1 MSETI
6 FFNFETQKLYIG
18 NPNTIN
24 LFFFIIFIIASFFTL
39 TRGKNTTFL
48 EFYETN
54 QIKGISIFLI
64 VIGHLWVH
72 VSAEKAAVIL
82 SGEGVSLFLIL
93 SGFGL
98 TRSNITKPYSVKSFF
113 LKRLSKLF
121 VAYWIVTVLIL
132 ILDFYLLDRTYQ
144 LKDICLT
151 FMGINISETTKQID
165 YARWFITFIIFW
177 YLIFILSAKVR
188 YGRYF
193 LPIIFV
199 SSCFIFVFDYYVSH
213 FGWYQIFS
221 FFTGCFMGRHLES
234 IKTIILKKSFIIGLA
249 GLTGIIAVLLLNLY
263 VSIFLRDSLPYIISL
278 LFEEAKSIIFS
289 LSIISV
295 VFYVGTWGI
304 MSHFLNLL
312 GKISYELYLIHG
324 AFLIKYN
331 FFFGKNDF
339 QIFSFIFYF
348 CILIFTSLIL
358 HHMAVRMNFASILQ
372 HYYSKK

>member
-1 MSETI
+1 M
-6 FFNFETQKLYIG
+6 NFEIQKLFIE
-18 NPNTIN
+18 NPNKIN
-24 LFFFIIFIIASFFTL
+24 LFLFMLFVFVSIL
-39 TRGKNTTFL
+39 TFNRENHTTFL
-48 EFYETN
+48 DLHQTD
-54 QIKGISIFLI
+54 QIKGIAIILI

-72 VSAEKAAVIL
+72 VTTQKAAIVL

-98 TRSNITKPYSVKSFF
+98 TRSNIANSYSVKSFF
-113 LKRLSKLF
+113 FKRISKLF
-121 VAYWIVTVLIL
+121 AAYWIATVVIL
-132 ILDFYLLDRTYQ
+132 ILDFFLLDRTYS

-151 FMGINISETTKQID
+151 FMGINISETTKHID
-165 YARWFITFIIFW
+165 YVRWFITFIILW

-221 FFTGCFMGRHLES
+221 FFTGCFLGFYYNP
-234 IKTIILKKSFIIGLA
+234 IKTIVIKNINIIGFA
-249 GLTGIIAVLLLNLY
+249 GLLGIITALLMNLY
-263 VSIFLRDSLPYIISL
+263 ISDLLKEYLPYIFT
-278 LFEEAKSIIFS
+278 LFLEEAKSIVFS

-295 VFYVGTWGI
+295 VFFVGTCGVI
-304 MSHFLNLL
+304 SHFLNLV
-312 GKISYELYLIHG
+312 GKISYEFFLIHG

-339 QIFSFIFYF
+339 HISLFILYF
-348 CILIFTSLIL
+348 CILIFASLIL
-358 HHMAVRMNFASILQ
+358 HHMAARMNFASIFQ